1 MRIRTYHHQLSFSG
15 APAASD
21 FATLHQQGYRLIVN
35 NRPDEEP
42 GEYLDHQ
49 QEKALAEQGGMR
61 YVYLPY
67 TFDTLTWETVYTFQ
81 FLLRQGK
88 RTLAHC
94 RSGARSAC
102 LTLL

>member
-42 GEYLDHQ
+42 GSIYPISKRKRWL
-49 QEKALAEQGGMR
+49 KAWA
-61 YVYLPY
+61 
-67 TFDTLTWETVYTFQ
+67 
-81 FLLRQGK
+81 
-88 RTLAHC
+88 
-94 RSGARSAC
+94 
-102 LTLL
+102 